1 MDEIPKYK
9 ACYHF
14 SCVRPF
20 AIPWAVACQVPP
32 SKGFSRQ
39 EYWSGSPCPSPVDL
53 PDPGVQPESLV
64 SPALANRFFTTSTT
78 WKALDVRPNRGKC
91 RQNTLYHKL

>member
-9 ACYHF
+9 TCYHF
-14 SCVRPF
+14 SCVRPY
-20 AIPWAVACQVPP
+20 AIPWACQALP

-39 EYWSGSPCPSPVDL
+39 ECWSGWPCPSPVDL

-78 WKALDVRPNRGKC
+78 WEALNVRPNRGKH
-91 RQNTLYHKL
+91 RQNTL